1 MGAEGVQMQ
10 AGFDDLADFERRS
23 VTVLAQTRDVFV
35 AGTGPGVIIMHEM
48 PGITP
53 QVAAFARMVRDAGF
67 SVYMPLLFGEPG
79 RPFSPAYMLG
89 QTLRMCISREF
100 SLMAANRASP
110 IVDWLRAL
118 AVLVHGACGG
128 RGIGALGM
136 CITGNFAL
144 TMMLEPAVRAPV
156 LCQPSLPAIG
166 GPGALHAS
174 RADVA
179 QVRARLE
186 SEDLTLL
193 AYRFE
198 GDSLCPAAR
207 FTALEK
213 ALGPRFLGRTLPDSA
228 ANPDAPLKQPHS
240 VVTNHLINEAGQPTH
255 SAVQEILAFFRA
267 QLDE

>member
-1 MGAEGVQMQ
+1 MGVRRVMMQ

-23 VTVLAQTRDVFV
+23 MTALGVSRDVFV
-35 AGTGPGVIIMHEM
+35 AGSGPGVLIMQEM

-67 SVYMPLLFGEPG
+67 AVYMPLLFGEPG

-100 SLMAANRASP
+100 SLMAAHRASP

-118 AVLVHGACGG
+118 AVQVHGACGG

-144 TMMLEPAVRAPV
+144 TMMLEPSVRAPV

-174 RADVA
+174 REDVET
-179 QVRARLE
+179 VRARLE
-186 SEDLTLL
+186 REDLTLL

-198 GDSLCPAAR
+198 GDKLCPAAR

-267 QLDE
+267 RLPA